1 MNGEPGR
8 LVDDDEIVIFEE
20 DVEWDR
26 LRECLDLLQW
36 RLQKINF
43 IAASNNLPRPGD
55 LLVEA
60 NEPGADQLL
69 KARTRIFRKPLR
81 QKLIKA
87 QLGVVFRYDKL
98 DRRRIFQGFGT
109 RLEQEHE
116 QE

>member
-1 MNGEPGR
+1 MNSESGR
-8 LVDDDEIVIFEE
+8 FVDDDKIIVFKEN
-20 DVEWDR
+20 VEWNR
-26 LRECLDLLQW
+26 FREHLDLLQ
-36 RLQKINF
+36 RRFEKINL
-43 IAASNNLPRPGD
+43 ISAPDNLPGPGG
-55 LLVEA
+55 LLVEP
-60 NEPGADQLL
+60 NEPAPDQLL

-87 QLGVVFRYDKL
+87 KLGVVSRHDKL

>member
-43 IAASNNLPRPGD
+43 IASSNNLPRPGD

-69 KARTRIFRKPLR
+69 KARTRIFRKRLR

-87 QLGVVFRYDKL
+87 HVAVVVRPAK
-98 DRRRIFQGFGT
+98 RVRPR
-109 RLEQEHE
+109 
-116 QE
+116 